1 MKEQLEKLKETFNS
15 PSFLGI
21 SIALVGGYV
30 VYRLIFLTR
39 GRKGSIIM
47 EKEDLNTLGDPKVPR
62 QLELI
67 EKEHLTHDVR
77 RFRFA
82 LLSANHVLGIEL
94 GHHIKLSARIN
105 GENVAR
111 PYTPTNS
118 IDDKG
123 FFDLVM
129 KVNQSYFAILYQF
142 AVITIDNF

>member
-1 MKEQLEKLKETFNS
+1 MKELLEKLKEYFYS
-15 PSFLGI
+15 PSLLGI
-21 SIALVGGYV
+21 SIALVGGYA
-30 VYRLIFLTR
+30 VYRLIFSTR
-39 GRKGSIIM
+39 GRKGSIKM

-82 LLSANHVLGIEL
+82 LPSASHVLGIEL

-111 PYTPTNS
+111 PYTPTSS
-118 IDDKG
+118 IDDTG

-129 KVNQSYFAILYQF
+129 KVNQSYIDILFSVLSYEF
-142 AVITIDNF
+142 M